1 MSGAK
6 GGDEAMDCPSAEQ
19 IGAKWGRVTPQR
31 AEDFEQ
37 GVKAPKKDWAAE
49 TAAKEGAFEDGV
61 KKAMARKAFGKG
73 VRAAGTGK
81 QQAATIAK
89 GVDEGRWAAGV
100 QIAEPNMVAG
110 MEPVVRAL
118 AAVRLPPGFAKG
130 DPRNYERVKAVGTA
144 LHKMKTGE

>member
-1 MSGAK
+1 M
-6 GGDEAMDCPSAEQ
+6 EVPTAEQ
-19 IGAKWGRVTPQR
+19 IAAKWGRVTPQR
-31 AEDFEQ
+31 AQDFEE
-37 GVKAPKKDWAAE
+37 GVKAPKKDWATETVAAE
-49 TAAKEGAFEDGV
+49 AAFEDGV

-73 VRAAGTGK
+73 VRGAGTGK

-100 QIAEPNMVAG
+100 QLAEPAMAAG

-130 DPRNYERVKAVGTA
+130 DPRNYDRVKAVGTA